1 MGILSWAGHA
11 RRQVLCSLYRRP
23 LALGNLGP
31 IVTFTF
37 DDFPRSA
44 LTNGAAIV
52 ERFGGRATYYVAMG
66 LMGTRNN
73 LGEQFAFTD
82 LSSLVD
88 RGHELAN
95 HSFSHLSARRTS
107 VEEFLRDV
115 DYCDKS
121 IRECISAVPSDNF
134 AYPYGETTLVAKR
147 LVGTR
152 MRSCRG
158 TCAGLNGPNVDL
170 NLLRANPLYGSIDRL
185 RSAKQLIEENEYRR
199 SWLIFYS
206 HDVALNPSPFGCT
219 PALLEEVASFA
230 FKRGTRMM
238 TVTEVLAERG
248 AAG

>member
-1 MGILSWAGHA
+1 MGFLSWAGHA

-23 LALGNLGP
+23 LALGNMGP

-52 ERFGGRATYYVAMG
+52 ERYGGRATYYVAMG

-73 LGEQFAFTD
+73 LGEQFALTD
-82 LSSLVD
+82 LRSLVD

-107 VEEFLRDV
+107 VGEFLRDV
-115 DYCDKS
+115 DHGDKS
-121 IRECISAVPSDNF
+121 IRECIPAVPSNNF
-134 AYPYGETTLVAKR
+134 AYPYGEATLAAKR
-147 LVGTR
+147 ELGPR

-170 NLLRANPLYGSIDRL
+170 NLLRANPLYGGIDQV
-185 RSAKQLIEENEYRR
+185 RSAKQLIEKSKCQRN
-199 SWLIFYS
+199 WLIFYS
-206 HDVALNPSPFGCT
+206 HDVASNPSPFGCT

-230 FKRGTRMM
+230 FERGARMM
-238 TVTEVLAERG
+238 TVMEVLAEIGVAR
-248 AAG
+248 